1 MDRYTSVA
9 RALHWI
15 LAVPI
20 IVNLV
25 LGIGHDALPKDWAVM
40 PVHKS
45 IGLTVL
51 ALTLARLAW
60 RVGHRPPSL
69 PSAMPVWEKAAAH
82 ATHGVFYAFMILV
95 PLTGWV
101 MTSAGTRPLNWFFLF
116 DVPKFAVGKEDAIV
130 GLSRGAHEL
139 LPWLWVALIIL
150 SVDSVLFSRR
160 GRGVS
165 DVASLT

>member
-1 MDRYTSVA
+1 MDRYNGVA
-9 RALHWI
+9 RALHWAMALLII
-15 LAVPI
+15 LA
-20 IVNLV
+20 LV
-25 LGIGHDALPKDWAVM
+25 LGIGHDALPKDWAVI
-40 PVHKS
+40 PIHKS

-51 ALTLARLAW
+51 ALTLVRIVWRLANPAP
-60 RVGHRPPSL
+60 RLTV
-69 PSAMPVWEKAAAH
+69 AMPSWEKGAAH
-82 ATHGVFYAFMILV
+82 ATHALFYIFMIVL
-95 PLTGWV
+95 PLSGWI

>member
-15 LAVPI
+15 LAVLI

-51 ALTLARLAW
+51 ALTLARLA
-60 RVGHRPPSL
+60 
-69 PSAMPVWEKAAAH
+69 
-82 ATHGVFYAFMILV
+82 
-95 PLTGWV
+95 
-101 MTSAGTRPLNWFFLF
+101 
-116 DVPKFAVGKEDAIV
+116 
-130 GLSRGAHEL
+130 
-139 LPWLWVALIIL
+139 
-150 SVDSVLFSRR
+150 
-160 GRGVS
+160 
-165 DVASLT
+165 